1 MLFRSMSA
9 AKRAWYEKQQVNHPI
24 ESIIVARDILVGAD
38 LGPRLGEVKTPVL
51 LLHADGSPFI
61 AVDQMAEMHSKLPN
75 SEFHVFNHARH
86 GLPFSHAKECAQVML
101 ECLERRASR
110 A

>member
-1 MLFRSMSA
+1 M
-9 AKRAWYEKQQVNHPI
+9 
-24 ESIIVARDILVGAD
+24 ARDILVGAD

-101 ECLERRASR
+101 EFLKRQ
-110 A
+110 